1 MKFTCSVTIQ
11 KPRQIVADYF
21 ADPQYLGE
29 YQEGFQKKEL
39 ISGEAGQEGAVSKI
53 LYAEGKRKMELTETI
68 LKNNLPEEFLGQYHH
83 KNMDNT
89 MRSTFTALSDQETQ
103 YNAEIHYTAFRGF
116 TVKAMVF
123 LFPSLFKKQ
132 VQTWLNN
139 FKAFVENQ

>member
-11 KPRQIVADYF
+11 KPLQTVADYF
-21 ADPQYLGE
+21 ADPKYLGE
-29 YQEGFQKKEL
+29 YQDGFQKKEL
-39 ISGEAGQEGAVSKI
+39 ISGEIGQEGAVSKI

-68 LKNNLPEEFLGQYHH
+68 LKNNLPEEFIGQYHH
-83 KNMDNT
+83 RNMDNT

-139 FKAFVENQ
+139 FKAFVERQ